1 MQSISIPASMP
12 EENKISIDVSSEIGE
27 LEAVITHTPGNEVEN
42 MTPQNA
48 ERALYSDILS
58 LNVARREYEQFHS
71 VLKKVA
77 GVYEVGDLLSEI
89 LKNETV
95 KEGLLKK
102 ICNDPVDP
110 ALFDELAGREPG
122 ELSKLLIEGV
132 TMKRD
137 SLTRFLNP
145 QRYAIRPLHNFFFM
159 RDAAIAIYDQ
169 VMTGKMASKV
179 RERESQIMEA
189 IFRFHPNFNTKTFS
203 PQAKAPSCEKLSIEG
218 GDVLIARDDV
228 LVIGIGSRTT
238 PAGVDAIVE
247 KLKEKKG
254 TRHII
259 VQELP
264 EKGESFIHL
273 DMVFTFLNK
282 HECMV
287 YDPVVLQPNR
297 YKTIHIKI
305 DNSQVEIKEEKN
317 IPDSLKK
324 LGWELEPIHC
334 GGKADVW
341 TQEREQWHSGANFF
355 AIAPGRIIG
364 YGRNNYT
371 VEELN
376 KHGYEVLKAQDVIE
390 DKVDLSSC
398 EKCIIS
404 IEGSELARG
413 GGGAR
418 CMTMPVKRKPV
429 D

>member
-1 MQSISIPASMP
+1 MP
-12 EENKISIDVSSEIGE
+12 EENKININVASEIGD
-27 LEAVITHTPGNEVEN
+27 LEAVIIHTPGSEVEN

-58 LNVARREYEQFHS
+58 LNVAKREYEQFHS

-77 GVYEVGDLLSEI
+77 NVFEVGDLLADI

-95 KEGLLKK
+95 KEDLLKK
-102 ICNDPVDP
+102 VCKDPIDP
-110 ALFDELAGREPG
+110 SLFDELIRKESD
-122 ELSKLLIEGV
+122 ELSKLLIEGIP
-132 TMKRD
+132 MDRN
-137 SLTRFLNP
+137 SLTKFLNP

-159 RDAAIAIYDQ
+159 RDAAMAIYDQ
-169 VMTGKMASKV
+169 ILTGKMASKV

-189 IFRFHPNFNTKTFS
+189 IFRYHPNFNTRTFT
-203 PQAKAPSCEKLSIEG
+203 PEAKAPSCEKVSIEG
-218 GDVLIARDDV
+218 GDVLVARDNM

-247 KLKEKKG
+247 KLKEKKEV
-254 TRHII
+254 HHVI

-273 DMVFTFLNK
+273 DMVFTFLDRDK
-282 HECMV
+282 CMV

-297 YKTIHIKI
+297 FKTIHIKT
-305 DNSQVEIKEEKN
+305 DNGNVEIKEEKN
-317 IPDSLKK
+317 ILESLKM
-324 LGWELEPIHC
+324 LGWDIEPVHC
-334 GGKADVW
+334 GGRADVW

-355 AIAPGRIIG
+355 AVGPGRIIG
-364 YGRNNYT
+364 YGRNQHT

-376 KHGYEVLKAQDVIE
+376 KHGFEVLKAEEVINE
-390 DKVDLSSC
+390 TVNLDEHDKY
-398 EKCIIS
+398 IIS

-418 CMTMPVKRKPV
+418 CMTMPVRRKPV
-429 D
+429 EW